1 MEKLYNLSNYETL
14 VRVVNMVESVIR
26 KIDKL
31 GRITIPAEWRKDLG
45 EKVILIREK
54 DFIKIVKLKDFKF
67 SDLFDSIEF
76 SGTEEEW
83 LNAKKMKRR
92 ILNEISRL

>member
-1 MEKLYNLSNYETL
+1 
-14 VRVVNMVESVIR
+14 MVESVIK

-45 EKVILIREK
+45 KIVILIREK
-54 DFIKIVKLKDFKF
+54 DVIKIVKLKDFKL

-76 SGTEEEW
+76 PGSEEEW
-83 LNAKKMKRR
+83 LDVKKMKRR
-92 ILNEISRL
+92 ILNEVSRL

>member
-1 MEKLYNLSNYETL
+1 
-14 VRVVNMVESVIR
+14 MVESVIR

-76 SGTEEEW
+76 SGTEEEEW

>member
-1 MEKLYNLSNYETL
+1 
-14 VRVVNMVESVIR
+14 MVESVIR

-45 EKVILIREK
+45 ENVILIREK

-83 LNAKKMKRR
+83 LNAKRMKRR
-92 ILNEISRL
+92 ILNEIPRF